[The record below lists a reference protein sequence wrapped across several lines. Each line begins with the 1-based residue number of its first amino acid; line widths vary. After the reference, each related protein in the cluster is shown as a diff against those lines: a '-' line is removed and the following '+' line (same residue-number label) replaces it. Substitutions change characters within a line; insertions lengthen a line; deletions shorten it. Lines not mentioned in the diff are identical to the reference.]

1 MKLTLEQIRS
11 ITKGAQNVRLEDD
24 GKYHFYRFSDKQ
36 MQYYKEN
43 SADFYKKSFATASVH
58 LDFYTNSP
66 FFKFHYDVS
75 SGSSRRF
82 YYFDMYVDGNLV
94 RHLGEDNMWI
104 MKGDISLNVEK
115 YALPERIK
123 KSGYVSGNPDGMCR
137 VTLWLPNLAAAVL
150 SEVEIA
156 DGCAIVP
163 VKSDMTIFAWGDSI
177 THGYDAVFPSMS
189 YVNRVARHY
198 NAEVINMA
206 IGGEKFVPGL
216 LTDDIKGTPDMITV
230 AYGTNDWSGSLRE
243 TFDTNSVKFYAGASE
258 LYPDAKRFALLPIW
272 RADDNRVPKN
282 YGGTFGEASE
292 YIRNAAKENGFIP
305 LDAWFYVPHSP
316 EFYSD
321 KYLHPNDLGFAD
333 YARGLIEDI
342 EKYIK

>member
-1 MKLTLEQIRS
+1 MKLTLEQIKS
-11 ITKGAQNVRLEDD
+11 ITKGAQNIRLEE
-24 GKYHFYRFSDKQ
+24 GKFRFYRFSDKQ
-36 MQYYKEN
+36 MEYYKEN
-43 SADFYKKSFATASVH
+43 SADFYKKAFATASVH
-58 LDFYTNSP
+58 LDFYTDSP
-66 FFKFHYDVS
+66 FFKFHYDVANA
-75 SGSSRRF
+75 SSRKF
-82 YYFDMYVDGNLV
+82 YYFDMYVDGVLV
-94 RHLGEDNMWI
+94 KHLGEDNMWI
-104 MKGDISLNVEK
+104 NKGDISLDVEK
-115 YALPERIK
+115 YALPERIIE
-123 KSGYVSGNPDGMCR
+123 SGYESGNPDGMRR

-150 SEVEIA
+150 SDVELA
-156 DGCAIVP
+156 DDAKIVS

-216 LTDDIKGTPDMITV
+216 LTDDINGTPDMITV

-243 TFDTNSVKFYAGASE
+243 TFNENSVKFYAGITAM
-258 LYPDAKRFALLPIW
+258 YADAKRFALLPIW
-272 RADDNRVPKN
+272 RADDARIPKN
-282 YGGTFGEASE
+282 YGGSFGEASE
-292 YIRNAAKENGFIP
+292 YLRGAAKENGFIP
-305 LDAWFYVPHSP
+305 LDAWFYVPHAP

-333 YARGLIEDI
+333 YANGLIADI